1 MISVARRL
9 LRQGGESRGGRV
21 PEPEARSRGG
31 RVSEPEA
38 PARTTPQNG
47 HSDIADPS
55 ILLRQPPG
63 RARAAWER
71 AARALASARALLV
84 CEAIGVAIV
93 AAVVRLD
100 GIQRFGFNSDEAVY
114 AGQAAA
120 IAGFQPYAQLFGVFR
135 AHPLLVHF
143 VLALGYEITGVN
155 DWLPRL
161 IAAGFG
167 IALAVLCWATAR
179 LLHGRPAGVGAGLLV
194 ALSPYA
200 VIVSRQVLLDGPMAT
215 LVALTMLLAAL
226 WLTTR
231 RVAWLYAAAT
241 AAGLA
246 FLAKEMA
253 VLLVPGALG
262 FIVLTRNLPLRW
274 RRDVPRAALIYAA
287 TVAPYPLS
295 LAFGGGN
302 RATGNFVAWQLLRQ
316 PNHDAA
322 FYPGVLPTFGWPM
335 LAAALIGVVAL
346 RRRRHPMVV
355 LAVSL
360 IVCNLVFFEAWPTK
374 GFEYLM
380 PVLPPLAYLAGLG
393 VAELGPLWQAVTGW
407 HPVRARWQ
415 PMRARWAPLHAHWTP
430 LRVRW
435 TPAVVAVAVTLVAG
449 TLLTSA
455 QRAVATPS
463 AQIATDSD
471 SPQVPTVATGS
482 LAGTGG
488 LEAARP
494 TGEWVRTHT
503 LSTAGF
509 ITVGPSFAN
518 VIAFYG
524 QRRALALSVS
534 PNPLRRNPTYE
545 AISNPDATIRS
556 GAIQYLVY
564 DAYSAARAPFF
575 ARKLLM
581 YARKFSGAAVYE
593 YRPGG
598 VGPPAVVIYEVHP

>member
-1 MISVARRL
+1 VSPVARRL
-9 LRQGGESRGGRV
+9 LRRGGEGRGSRL
-21 PEPEARSRGG
+21 PET
-31 RVSEPEA
+31 EA
-38 PARTTPQNG
+38 PAWTAPKNG
-47 HSDIADPS
+47 HSGVADRS
-55 ILLRQPPG
+55 ILVRRPPG
-63 RARAAWER
+63 RPGAAWER
-71 AARALASARALLV
+71 AARALSSARALALS
-84 CEAIGVAIV
+84 EAIGVAVV
-93 AAVVRLD
+93 AAVLRLD

-143 VLALGYEITGVN
+143 ILALGYEITGVN

-167 IALAVLCWATAR
+167 VALAVLCWATAR

-215 LVALTMLLAAL
+215 LVALTLLLAAA
-226 WLTTR
+226 WLTTG

-241 AAGLA
+241 SAGLA

-253 VLLVPGALG
+253 VLLVPGAIV
-262 FIVLTRNLPLRW
+262 FIALSRSLPLSW
-274 RRDVPRAALIYAA
+274 RRDVPRVALIYAA

-302 RATGNFVAWQLLRQ
+302 RTTGNFLTWQLLRQ

-322 FYPGVLPTFGWPM
+322 FYPGVLPVFGWPM
-335 LAAALIGVVAL
+335 LAAAVIGAAAL
-346 RRRRHPMVV
+346 WRRRHPMAV
-355 LAVSL
+355 LSVCL
-360 IVCNLVFFEAWPTK
+360 VVCNLAFFEAWPTK

-380 PVLPPLAYLAGLG
+380 PVVPPLAYLAGLG
-393 VAELGPLWQAVTGW
+393 VAELAPTWRAVTGW
-407 HPVRARWQ
+407 RRLRALWR
-415 PMRARWAPLHAHWTP
+415 PTGARWAPLGARWAP

-435 TPAVVAVAVTLVAG
+435 TPVVVAGAVSLVAG
-449 TLLTSA
+449 VLLASA
-455 QRAVATPS
+455 QNAVATPS
-463 AQIATDSD
+463 AHIATDSD
-471 SPQVPTVATGS
+471 SPQIPTVATGA

-494 TGEWVRTHT
+494 TGQWVRTHT
-503 LSTAGF
+503 LGTAEF

-564 DAYSAARAPFF
+564 DSYSAARAPFF
-575 ARKLLM
+575 ARKLLT

-593 YRPGG
+593 YRPGD